1 MGKEL
6 GIHLQERA
14 FLQYERGESDSCE
27 VHPNSCLREHVH
39 YDAPVLGHSVCVR
52 ARECVCVRASVC
64 VSE

>member
-39 YDAPVLGHSVCVR
+39 YDAPVLGHSVCACV
-52 ARECVCVRASVC
+52 RECVCA
-64 VSE
+64 